1 MSEERFAVKQAQR
14 ETYHRHGGLSH
25 STEKAAPSAGLTF
38 AREKIRRFGDNV
50 RLYDRYMD
58 QDDGTLERALAVLYT
73 QDKKNLKVL
82 IKELLKYD
90 AKRR

>member
-1 MSEERFAVKQAQR
+1 M
-14 ETYHRHGGLSH
+14 
-25 STEKAAPSAGLTF
+25 
-38 AREKIRRFGDNV
+38 

>member
-1 MSEERFAVKQAQR
+1 MEASRILPKRPRRALVLHSRGKKSVDSEN
-14 ETYHRHGGLSH
+14 L
-25 STEKAAPSAGLTF
+25 
-38 AREKIRRFGDNV
+38 
-50 RLYDRYMD
+50 RLYDIYMD
-58 QDDGTLERALAVLYT
+58 QDDGTLERTLAVLYT

>member
-1 MSEERFAVKQAQR
+1 
-14 ETYHRHGGLSH
+14 
-25 STEKAAPSAGLTF
+25 
-38 AREKIRRFGDNV
+38 
-50 RLYDRYMD
+50 MD
-58 QDDGTLERALAVLYT
+58 QDDGTLERALVVLYT